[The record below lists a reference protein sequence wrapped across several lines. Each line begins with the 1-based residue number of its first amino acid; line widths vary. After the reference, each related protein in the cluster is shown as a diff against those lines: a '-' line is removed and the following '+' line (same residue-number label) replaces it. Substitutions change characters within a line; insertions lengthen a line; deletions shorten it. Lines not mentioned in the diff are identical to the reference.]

1 MFCPMV
7 TGDVVAIMVFHVD
20 NIKIYAT
27 QEVTEVVVGALNQ

>member
-1 MFCPMV
+1 MFRLMV
-7 TGDVVAIMVFHVD
+7 AGDLVAMVFHVD